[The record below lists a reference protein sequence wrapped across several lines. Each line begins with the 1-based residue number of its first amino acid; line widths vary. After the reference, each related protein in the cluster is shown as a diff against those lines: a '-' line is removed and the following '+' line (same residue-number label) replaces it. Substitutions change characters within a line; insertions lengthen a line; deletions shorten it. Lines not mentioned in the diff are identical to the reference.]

1 MPYFIKF
8 LLKIAC
14 GLKMLS
20 LVWVHSLIGKNPL
33 GFNGNVTLHHLNRNR
48 YLHFIQ
54 NRRHLLYQAIK
65 CMDTNNHKISQMV
78 KLRQLPRALVGVA
91 FVCLIF
97 TINVCC
103 QSWWGIFKGF
113 TTEMTGEGLSEVFMH
128 YQLSFNL
135 KLY

>member
-33 GFNGNVTLHHLNRNR
+33 DLMETLHCIILIVNR

-65 CMDTNNHKISQMV
+65 CMDTNNHKTSQMV
-78 KLRQLPRALVGVA
+78 KLRQLPRGFSRYLA

-103 QSWWGIFKGF
+103 QSWWGIFKGIYHRNDWRKIIWSLYA
-113 TTEMTGEGLSEVFMH
+113 LSVEF
-128 YQLSFNL
+128 QP
-135 KLY
+135 